1 MLEQVLGT
9 LNDISLVAETIDES
23 ILLLQQLGVLEDAE
37 DLSEKGNWLLVE
49 LLRVTDVGRDDLL
62 EGQRLVT
69 LGQTSTELL

>member
-62 EGQRLVT
+62 EGQRLVSF
-69 LGQTSTELL
+69 GQWSKELL